1 MPDQQPTTK
10 PVKLDIIF
18 ENEFFLAINKPSGM
32 LSVPDRKQSEIS
44 LKDILIQKYSNIFT
58 VHRLDRGTSG
68 VIVFAKDEATHK
80 QLSALFEG
88 RDIEKYYLGLVYG
101 TLYAPQGS
109 VDAPIAEHPGKNGK
123 MITHTKG
130 KASLTDYEVLEAFR
144 LFSWV
149 KFRIHTG
156 RTHQIRLHMQH
167 IGHSIVCDE
176 LYSNGEP
183 VLLSSLKRKFNL
195 SKKEDEERP
204 LLNRLALHSSLLKFE
219 LNGETMVLEAPLPKD
234 LRALLQQLEK
244 HNK

>member
-1 MPDQQPTTK
+1 MTDQSTAR

-18 ENEFFLAINKPSGM
+18 ENEFFLAINKPSGL
-32 LSVPDRKQSEIS
+32 LSVPDRKQSEVS
-44 LKDILIQKYSNIFT
+44 LKDILIQKYGGIFT
-58 VHRLDRGTSG
+58 VHRLDRDTSG

-101 TLYAPQGS
+101 IPHNQQGS

-123 MITHTKG
+123 MITHIKG
-130 KASLTDYEVLEAFR
+130 KASLTDYEVLKTFR
-144 LFSWV
+144 LFSWL

-167 IGHSIVCDE
+167 IGHAIVCDN
-176 LYSNGEP
+176 LYSNGDP
-183 VLLSSLKRKFNL
+183 VLLSSLKKKFNL

-204 LLNRLALHSSLLKFE
+204 ILNRLALHSSLLKFE

-244 HNK
+244 HNSR

>member
-44 LKDILIQKYSNIFT
+44 LKDILIQKYGNIFT

-101 TLYAPQGS
+101 TLYSPQGS

-183 VLLSSLKRKFNL
+183 MLLSSLKRKFNL